1 MQNDK
6 ELFSE
11 DVDNKVIDDHFYSAC
26 QSTADYG
33 KIFERIMKKLNRMN
47 QKIEL
52 KSNGA
57 NK

>member
-6 ELFSE
+6 DLFSDE
-11 DVDNKVIDDHFYSAC
+11 IDKDVIDKYFYGKC

-47 QKIEL
+47 QMIEL
-52 KSNGA
+52 KSKGID
-57 NK
+57 K